1 MILDLYCL
9 TVQILTIMNA
19 VKNNLIISA
28 INLGNGRV
36 KLVRPYRKRMSFQPK
51 SIFPSVC

>member
-1 MILDLYCL
+1 MS
-9 TVQILTIMNA
+9 A

-36 KLVRPYRKRMSFQPK
+36 KLVRPHRKRMPIQQK
-51 SIFPSVC
+51 EYFPISLLTL

>member
-1 MILDLYCL
+1 
-9 TVQILTIMNA
+9 MNA

-36 KLVRPYRKRMSFQPK
+36 KLVRPHRKRVSIKPK
-51 SIFPSVC
+51 SIFPLVC